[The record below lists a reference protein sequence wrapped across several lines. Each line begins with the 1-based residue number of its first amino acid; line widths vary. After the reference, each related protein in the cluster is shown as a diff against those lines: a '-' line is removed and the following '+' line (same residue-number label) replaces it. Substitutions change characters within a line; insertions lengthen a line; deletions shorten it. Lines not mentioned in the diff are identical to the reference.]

1 MSGQSAIS
9 RAGEVMNQY
18 IINEEK
24 LCEIYNSQSKT
35 ILKRVVKEIRSHPYQ
50 SDRDKVLDELVEWRI
65 EYMKTRGRGF
75 AEYLAAEGR
84 KIAELRQQ
92 AGEP

>member
-1 MSGQSAIS
+1 
-9 RAGEVMNQY
+9 MNQH
-18 IINEEK
+18 IITDEE
-24 LCEIYNSQSKT
+24 LDNIADLLRRCAVFQSV
-35 ILKRVVKEIRSHPYQ
+35 IDALLDPADSRPYQ
-50 SDRDKVLDELVEWRI
+50 SERDKVLDELVEWRI

-92 AGEP
+92 AGD